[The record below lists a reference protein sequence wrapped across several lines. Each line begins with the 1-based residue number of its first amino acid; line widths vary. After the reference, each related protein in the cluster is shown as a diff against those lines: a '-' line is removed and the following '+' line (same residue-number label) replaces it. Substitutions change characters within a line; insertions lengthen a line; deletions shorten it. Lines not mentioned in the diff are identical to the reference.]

1 MPEPNLSQRVAV
13 VTGGS
18 NGIGRATAVLLARHG
33 AKVYV
38 GDYNL
43 LGENEAT
50 FAELGIVETTCDVR
64 REESIRKLIDNAV
77 AESGRIDV
85 LVNNAGIG
93 MVKQITQVSEDDW
106 DACIDTN
113 LKGPFFGAKHAVR
126 HMQQSGGGVI
136 VNTSSNAG
144 LLPRVHDPVYSISK
158 MAIVGLT
165 KSLALCH
172 AKDKIRVNCVCPG
185 PVADTGMM
193 KADLAEAEN
202 PKAKKQ
208 KWIHASPLA
217 KAHNR
222 MISQEEIAQSILYL
236 VSDAAIMVTG
246 TAIGI
251 DGGKSLGVAL

>member
-1 MPEPNLSQRVAV
+1 
-13 VTGGS
+13 
-18 NGIGRATAVLLARHG
+18 
-33 AKVYV
+33 
-38 GDYNL
+38 
-43 LGENEAT
+43 
-50 FAELGIVETTCDVR
+50 
-64 REESIRKLIDNAV
+64 
-77 AESGRIDV
+77 
-85 LVNNAGIG
+85 
-93 MVKQITQVSEDDW
+93 
-106 DACIDTN
+106 
-113 LKGPFFGAKHAVR
+113 
-126 HMQQSGGGVI
+126 
-136 VNTSSNAG
+136 
-144 LLPRVHDPVYSISK
+144 

-193 KADLAEAEN
+193 KADLAEAED
-202 PKAKKQ
+202 PQAKKQ